1 MTLYRTPNGTPYLS
15 FTLCAICHRA
25 IGQLAGLRYGDAGQR
40 PHDRQWR
47 HVVPIT
53 DVMALHPARVPWDD
67 PDEPTPPP
75 LDLADVVAR
84 MTASVEVSLRQLLD
98 LVGVPYTEPIVE
110 PKRQFAPHH
119 LGAMREAWAE
129 GYDDGHAN
137 GRRKYD
143 GTPDN
148 PYAKLLDDRR
158 QFVREQV
165 EGTYGG
171 GLVTDDDE
179 FVLGDDNAEWFDAV
193 LDAHDEWRSLQQ
205 PDAALV
211 DARIRAEQAEAR
223 VAELDGVLHRIADTA
238 NLRPGRVTVEDGLDD
253 VRTVLTR
260 AGYGTQL
267 GGWVPPYS
275 ADRALSKIW
284 DLVKAGDSEA
294 TYDGVRAILDEMGYH
309 EHVHTRFATEPDR
322 TTIPPTMPECG
333 ETQGREQTFDGR
345 ALICHLPAGHD
356 GPHLDNTAGVTW
368 S

>member
-119 LGAMREAWAE
+119 LDAMREAWAE

-193 LDAHDEWRSLQQ
+193 LDAHDEWLTLSSESRVKPEHQQ
-205 PDAALV
+205 
-211 DARIRAEQAEAR
+211 
-223 VAELDGVLHRIADTA
+223 
-238 NLRPGRVTVEDGLDD
+238 
-253 VRTVLTR
+253 
-260 AGYGTQL
+260 AGAWQ
-267 GGWVPPYS
+267 PPYS
-275 ADRALSKIW
+275 ADRALGKIW

-294 TYDGVRAILDEMGYH
+294 TYDGVRAVLDEMGYH
-309 EHVHTRFATEPDR
+309 EHVHTRLAVEPDL
-322 TTIPPTMPECG
+322 TTIPPTTPDEPDICDAEYEHIG
-333 ETQGREQTFDGR
+333 LDETWQCSRNPGHPGPHIDGR
-345 ALICHLPAGHD
+345 GPSAWLDDRVVCGDLKGPNVCARHLGH
-356 GPHLDNTAGVTW
+356 GGVHRDQNRAEW
-368 S
+368 